1 MKHTYLYFLKGWCAK
16 SKSEN
21 INIIIVMGFF
31 PHKQCHLKARNEM
44 KATFMCKKCDAR
56 LHVNC
61 FKEGFIVMLVGF
73 DPKIKNA
80 FGLASY

>member
-1 MKHTYLYFLKGWCAK
+1 
-16 SKSEN
+16 
-21 INIIIVMGFF
+21 
-31 PHKQCHLKARNEM
+31 M
-44 KATFMCKKCDAR
+44 KATVMCDKCDAP

-61 FKEGFIVMLVGF
+61 FKEGFIVMLLGF